1 LITQYASGRFWRDPS
16 YLLNA
21 DAIEIK
27 IGQGAKIGHG
37 GLLPGPKVTELVA
50 ENRGIP
56 PYKVAHSP
64 SRHLDILGPEY
75 LVAKILELREITD
88 WKIPIIVKIGSSRVY
103 DDIEIILKSYA
114 DAASIDGLV
123 GGTGAAPWELR
134 DIIGINTLPSLK
146 PAKEA
151 IYDYYLNHQNDKFQL
166 LVHGSIWDAERIA
179 KCIALG
185 ASGVGIGTGFLLCMG
200 CTLVQD
206 CYTNMCPAGLTGS
219 YEKLD
224 IEKSID
230 SIVNYVKGTL
240 IELKNIARSLGRKS
254 IHDIRKEDLVAMD
267 QLSSIVSDLPL
278 EDGQTH
284 IDIIKGRIA
293 TVLKEK
299 NLIGIKNP
307 TVHGSI

>member
-64 SRHLDILGPEY
+64 SRHLDILGPED

-114 DAASIDGLV
+114 DAVSIDGLV

-151 IYDYYLNHQNDKFQL
+151 IYDYYLNHQDDKFQL
-166 LVHGSIWDAERIA
+166 LVHGSVWDADRIA

-185 ASGVGIGTGFLLCMG
+185 ASGIGIGTGFLISMG

-240 IELKNIARSLGRKS
+240 RELKNIVRSLGRKS

-267 QLSSIVSDLPL
+267 QLSSLASDLPL